1 MTASLRIALLTALP
15 LLLPAQTQPPKE
27 APASSAA
34 APTMKQLMLDL
45 IHPASNGILLSVTR
59 GGPAND
65 AEWATLRHDALT
77 LQQSAGAL
85 LKMNSTQP
93 WQQSAK
99 MLAEAATAVYNA
111 AQSKNA
117 RALNSITIR
126 IDASCTNCHRQYRP
140 NVFPPPQGR
149 VQ

>member
-1 MTASLRIALLTALP
+1 MTATVRIAITFLAALP
-15 LLLPAQTQPPKE
+15 PLLFGQ
-27 APASSAA
+27 APVAGNASAP

-45 IHPASNGILLSVTR
+45 IHPASNEILLAVTR
-59 GGPAND
+59 GGPASD
-65 AEWATLRHDALT
+65 AEWATLRHSALT
-77 LQQSAGAL
+77 LREAADSLLRQNSA
-85 LKMNSTQP
+85 QP

-99 MLAEAATAVYNA
+99 MLAGAASDVYSA

-126 IDASCTNCHRQYRP
+126 IDASCTNCHKQYRP
-140 NVFPPPQGR
+140 NVFPPPEGR